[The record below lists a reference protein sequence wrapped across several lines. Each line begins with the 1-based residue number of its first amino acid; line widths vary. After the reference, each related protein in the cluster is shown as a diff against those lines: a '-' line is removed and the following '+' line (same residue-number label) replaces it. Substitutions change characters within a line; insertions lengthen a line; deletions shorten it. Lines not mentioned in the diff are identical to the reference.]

1 VQTFNTQFEF
11 ELKKRITE
19 EVDRIKDNLAAGLA
33 VTDYAQ
39 YQNQVGRIA
48 ALRTVADYYCNEINT
63 TINER

>member
-1 VQTFNTQFEF
+1 VQTLNTQFEF

-48 ALRTVADYYCNEINT
+48 ALQLVVGNYCEEVTT